1 MQKITILGVGGSP
14 RKNGNTTRILN
25 KALEGARSVPGIETE
40 LYEMGG
46 KKIGFCI
53 SCYKCIEK
61 GYCVLKDDFHEF
73 VPKYMEAD
81 GVLWAAPVYHTS
93 IPGSM
98 KALLD
103 RLGNMSLLHY
113 LGRGKAV
120 PRFNKVCGVLTGGGS
135 RYGGQELTLTA
146 LIHSCLLMNGVV
158 ISGDN
163 ITGCYIGASAWT
175 GQGPDPLGKD
185 NEDPEGMLCAEN
197 VGRRVAE
204 MTRIVK
210 AGIDLLKKELPD
222 EYFYSWDQ
230 PAGI

>member
-1 MQKITILGVGGSP
+1 MQTVKILGVAGSP
-14 RKNGNTTRILN
+14 RKDGNTARMVA
-25 KALEGARSVPGIETE
+25 KALEAASGVPGVETE
-40 LYEMGG
+40 LYQLGG

-73 VPKYMEAD
+73 VPKYMGAD
-81 GVLWAAPVYHTS
+81 GVLWGAPVYHTS
-93 IPGSM
+93 IPGNM

-113 LGRGKAV
+113 LGRGKPV

-135 RYGGQELTLTA
+135 RYGGQEITPTA

-158 ISGDN
+158 VSGDN
-163 ITGCYIGASAWT
+163 ITGCYIGAASWT

-185 NEDPEGMLCAEN
+185 NDDPEGMLSTEN

-210 AGIDLLKKELPD
+210 TGITALAKELPD
-222 EYFYSWDQ
+222 EYSYSWEQ
-230 PAGI
+230 PDEI

>member
-1 MQKITILGVGGSP
+1 MQKVKILGVGGSP
-14 RKNGNTTRILN
+14 RKNGNTTKMVN
-25 KALEGARSVPGIETE
+25 KALEGAGSVPGVQTE

-53 SCYKCIEK
+53 SCYKCLEK

-81 GVLWAAPVYHTS
+81 GVLWGAPVYHTS
-93 IPGSM
+93 IPASM

-113 LGRGKAV
+113 LGRGKLV
-120 PRFNKVCGVLTGGGS
+120 PRFNKVCGVLTGGAS

-146 LIHSCLLMNGVV
+146 LIHSCLLMNGIVV
-158 ISGDN
+158 PGDN
-163 ITGCYIGASAWT
+163 MTGCYIGAAAWT

-185 NEDPEGMLCAEN
+185 NIDPEGMVSAQN
-197 VGRRVAE
+197 VGKRVAE

-210 AGIDLLKKELPD
+210 AGMTAIAKDLPE
-222 EYFYSWDQ
+222 EYFYSWEQ
-230 PAGI
+230 PTGS

>member
-1 MQKITILGVGGSP
+1 MQKIKILGVGGSP
-14 RKNGNTTRILN
+14 RKDGNTTRIVN
-25 KALEGARSVPGIETE
+25 KALEGALTVPGVETE
-40 LYEMGG
+40 LYQMGG

-61 GYCVLKDDFHEF
+61 GYCVIMDDFHEF

-93 IPGSM
+93 IPASM

-120 PRFNKVCGVLTGGGS
+120 PRFSKVCGVLTSGGS

-158 ISGDN
+158 VSGDN
-163 ITGCYIGASAWT
+163 ITGCYIGGAAFT
-175 GQGPDPLGKD
+175 GQGPDPLGKN
-185 NEDPEGMLCAEN
+185 NEDPEGMVSIEN
-197 VGRRVAE
+197 VGKRVAE

-210 AGIDLLKKELPD
+210 AGMSALEKELPD
-222 EYFYSWDQ
+222 EYFYSWDR
-230 PAGI
+230 PEGK